1 MLKINLKVLGSEAMP
16 TGVKLKR
23 DGNKLFM
30 TTKAIQSKVVSIP
43 GVSVANQTIN
53 VSVVTTLEK
62 Q

>member
-1 MLKINLKVLGSEAMP
+1 MP